1 MVDAIRTVINLQV
14 EVLAVE
20 ENAAHQC
27 WNCCTFA
34 VLKKCRSG
42 RLSAA
47 SDHHSEDESSARKQP
62 LWSVQP
68 EPPPLSHSHI

>member
-20 ENAAHQC
+20 ENAAHQR
-27 WNCCTFA
+27 WNCCTCA
-34 VLKKCRSG
+34 VLEKCRRG

-47 SDHHSEDESSARKQP
+47 SNHHSEDERSARKQP

-68 EPPPLSHSHI
+68 EPPPLSRSHI